1 MLRRSFVAL
10 GCAGA
15 FSLFAGQA
23 EAASRGIGATSTL
36 RPKNAPYPDGR
47 GAYSDPTVLVF
58 VPSFFSVPKSKQ
70 VDFVVHF
77 HGHNTT
83 AKDAIAA
90 HRLREQ
96 LHASRQNA
104 VLVVPQ
110 GPVRAA
116 DGDFGK
122 LMMKDGL
129 AKLLDEVR
137 RSVRAL
143 GQAKELG
150 RVVLSAHSGGYR
162 AAAAAISRGGA
173 DVREVYLFDALYGE
187 AETFADWVTADPKG
201 HKLVSYS
208 IGGRPRELSMELATT
223 LENRGI
229 EVVRED
235 GVRRVT
241 REELVHATAAF
252 LAGKASHR
260 TATYEE
266 LALRDCLFASCL
278 RGKGSQVWHQNRTAA
293 RSTKI

>member
-10 GCAGA
+10 GVSGA
-15 FSLFAGQA
+15 LALFAGNA
-23 EAASRGIGATSTL
+23 EAAGIGTTTTL
-36 RPKNAPYPDGR
+36 RPKHAPYPDGR
-47 GAYSDPTVLVF
+47 GAYTDPSVLVF
-58 VPSFFSVPKSKQ
+58 VPSFFSVPKSKR

-110 GPVRAA
+110 GPIRAA

-137 RSVRAL
+137 RSVRQLAP
-143 GQAKELG
+143 AKELG

-162 AAAAAISRGGA
+162 AAAAGISRGGA
-173 DVREVYLFDALYGE
+173 DIREVYLFDALYGE
-187 AETFADWVTADPKG
+187 AEAFADFVTADPKG

-208 IGGRPRELSMELATT
+208 IGGRPRELSVELAAT
-223 LENRGI
+223 LEARGI
-229 EVVRED
+229 EVVREE
-235 GVRRVT
+235 GVRKVT

-252 LAGKASHR
+252 LAGRASHR

-278 RGKGSQVWHQNRTAA
+278 RGKGSRAWHANKTAA
-293 RSTKI
+293 RAT